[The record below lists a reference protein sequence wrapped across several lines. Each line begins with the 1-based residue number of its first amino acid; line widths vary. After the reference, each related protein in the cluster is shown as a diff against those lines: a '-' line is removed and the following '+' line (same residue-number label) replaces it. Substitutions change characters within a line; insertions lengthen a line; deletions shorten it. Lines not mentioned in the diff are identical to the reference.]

1 MRALAIGLLLLGC
14 GSGAP
19 GVTLVSGEFAGGRA
33 PVLDGTLMMWN
44 DAHTFNAGYETRA
57 TEAFEVLASSSVFTP
72 AKDLLRL
79 AGDDF
84 LDVIHA
90 FRFGDAVHLRFPDAA
105 LLRAGQVIVVD
116 SEAGNRDVQLSLKIG
131 AEPLDD
137 RAERDDPRLGFRLPG
152 HLKATITLDE
162 LQRDDAGLIESLQ
175 LTIDLAVTRCDDEGD
190 AYREGG
196 FVVRLEDVAMNERL
210 AEHNLKLL
218 LGLSPLPLPDN
229 NGFDFPGFT
238 RSCSSNPRPPID

>member
-1 MRALAIGLLLLGC
+1 VRPFAIGLLLLAC
-14 GSGAP
+14 DTAAP
-19 GVTLVSGEFAGGRA
+19 GVTLISGDFTGGRV

-44 DAHTFNAGYETRA
+44 DAHTFNAGYETREK
-57 TEAFEVLASSSVFTP
+57 EAFEVLASSAVFTP
-72 AKDLLRL
+72 GEDLLGL

-90 FRFGDAVHLRFPDAA
+90 FRFGDAVHLRFPDAG

-116 SEAGNRDVQLSLKIG
+116 SEAGNRDVQLSLKVG
-131 AEPLDD
+131 AEPLSDG
-137 RAERDDPRLGFRLPG
+137 AERDDPRLGFRLPG
-152 HLKATITLDE
+152 HLKATITLEE
-162 LQRDDAGLIESLQ
+162 LQRDDAGRIETLQ
-175 LTIDLAVTRCDDEGD
+175 LAIDMTVARCDDEGD
-190 AYREGG
+190 AYREGS
-196 FVVRLEDVAMNERL
+196 FVVRLTDAATNERL

>member
-1 MRALAIGLLLLGC
+1 MRLGAAALLLVGC
-14 GSGAP
+14 AASDP
-19 GVTLVSGEFAGGRA
+19 GVTLISGDFSGGRA

-44 DAHTFNAGYETRA
+44 DAHTFNAGYERRRTS
-57 TEAFEVLASSSVFTP
+57 AFEVLATGAVFRP
-72 AKDLLRL
+72 ENDLLTL
-79 AGDDF
+79 DGDAF

-90 FRFGDAVHLRFPDAA
+90 FRFGDALHLRFPDADA
-105 LLRAGQVIVVD
+105 LRQGQVIVVD

-131 AEPLDD
+131 AERL
-137 RAERDDPRLGFRLPG
+137 AGSSETDDPRMGFRLPG
-152 HLKATITLDE
+152 HLKATITLSA
-162 LQRDDAGLIESLQ
+162 LQRDADGLIER
-175 LTIDLAVTRCDDEGD
+175 LTLNVDLTVTRCDDEGGV
-190 AYREGG
+190 YREGS
-196 FVVRLEDVAMNERL
+196 FVVELVDGAMNERM